1 MHTLAQLIKL
11 NNRGGFMEL
20 LNKVGLD
27 VLEHKKELSN
37 SSHSKIVKKALE
49 SAVTE
54 LLKGDIITTTV
65 HEAIR
70 DVDTSYD
77 EVRSLILDVPNLIK
91 TEQELTGEFDTL
103 RIPFAESIK
112 KELSDSS
119 LSKLSSESH
128 VREGE
133 IQFILSFQ
141 MTKEFIAEYFERDG
155 DQLDVMMRPEGFAEK
170 FAILRFNALISK
182 LLKKQESYDDIRKRA
197 FLTED
202 VEIGATKVF
211 VNKDEELFGV
221 ELVYHIPVNV
231 LESEEQ
237 VETLKPKLITSIQD
251 AAEFINI
258 RLIT

>member
-1 MHTLAQLIKL
+1 MHNLFCIIKTQM
-11 NNRGGFMEL
+11 RGGYMEL

-37 SSHSKIVKKALE
+37 ETHSKIVRKALE

-54 LLKGDIITTTV
+54 LLKGEIINTTV

-70 DVDTSYD
+70 DADTSYD
-77 EVRSLILDVPNLIK
+77 EVRALILDIPNLVK
-91 TEQELTGEFDTL
+91 TEQELKSEFDLL
-103 RIPFAESIK
+103 RIPFFEEVK
-112 KELSDSS
+112 QELSQSS

-128 VREGE
+128 VKEGE
-133 IQFILSFQ
+133 VQFVLSFQ
-141 MTKEFIAEYFERDG
+141 MTKDFIAEYFEREG

-182 LLKKQESYDDIRKRA
+182 LLKRQANYDDLRKRA
-197 FLTED
+197 ILTKD

-211 VNKDEELFGV
+211 VNKDEEMFGV
-221 ELVYHIPVNV
+221 ELVYHIPINV
-231 LESEEQ
+231 LESKDEAEA
-237 VETLKPKLITSIQD
+237 LKPLIIDSIQD

-258 RLIT
+258 RLIA